1 MIQSDQ
7 KQHSSG
13 EVRASVGHPRLGV
26 APPRRSL
33 GPKELRDPTV
43 SCPIITK
50 GPDGRL
56 RESRAGRHVR
66 PPLHSQTEAPG
77 GTRTPD
83 ATPRDRPSELQPSAP
98 CSAVG
103 RSWCPKTSNRR
114 VTHCR
119 EGACSRGLVSTH
131 GQQSW
136 PQSWPPARVPRAS
149 LRAQQAGQAP
159 SAFPPRRAGSGPTAG
174 AGAAPRAP
182 SQDFLSGPLDHWG
195 RPSAHLLGVAEVGDD
210 TAVEGE
216 RSCH

>member
-43 SCPIITK
+43 SCPVITK
-50 GPDGRL
+50 GPDRRL

-83 ATPRDRPSELQPSAP
+83 ATPRDRPSELQPGTP

-136 PQSWPPARVPRAS
+136 PKSWPQSWPPARVSGLSRPGKHHLRS
-149 LRAQQAGQAP
+149 LHRGLA
-159 SAFPPRRAGSGPTAG
+159 
-174 AGAAPRAP
+174 AAPQPVPGRLREP
-182 SQDFLSGPLDHWG
+182 LRRTSSLGPWIT
-195 RPSAHLLGVAEVGDD
+195 GDD
-210 TAVEGE
+210 RPHTYSESLKWE
-216 RSCH
+216 TTLQ